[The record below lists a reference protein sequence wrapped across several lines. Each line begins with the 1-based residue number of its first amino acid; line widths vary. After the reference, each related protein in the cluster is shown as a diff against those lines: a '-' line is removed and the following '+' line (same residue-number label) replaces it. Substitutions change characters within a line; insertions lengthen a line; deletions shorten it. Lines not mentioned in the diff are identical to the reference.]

1 MGTKSKKLTPW
12 EEVTKNISP
21 EELERIGGEL
31 QCTMAAVVREE
42 IDRIILEDLAAVAK
56 GLKPKPGRLSP
67 MNIPKTKKWKEWSN
81 NQKKM
86 GDIGTKLLKYESK
99 NQKTKR

>member
-1 MGTKSKKLTPW
+1 MKSKKLTPW
-12 EEVTKNISP
+12 EEVTKNLSP
-21 EELERIGGEL
+21 EEIEKLGGEL

-42 IDRIILEDLAAVAK
+42 IDNIILEDLMAVAK
-56 GLKPKPGRLSP
+56 GLTPKPGRLTP
-67 MNIPKTKKWKEWSN
+67 MNIPNTPKWKAWAK

-86 GDIGTKLLKYESK
+86 GDIGTKLLKHERK